1 MLNVENLTVGYGQSI
16 VLREASMRVEQGTAV
31 GLIGVNG
38 AGKSTLINTLSG
50 LLRPHKGSISFGG
63 ADITRRSAPDIAR
76 SGLIQVPEGRR
87 VFASLTVRENLEI
100 AARGINRGKRS
111 AAVRERLEMFPV
123 LGEKSSQA
131 AGSLSGGQQQMLA
144 IARALMSRPRLLMLD
159 EPSLGLA
166 PVIVD
171 QVFDALAELQ
181 GRGMTILMVEQNAA
195 RALDFVSYCYVM
207 ERGRMVLSGTSAD
220 VGNNP
225 SVIDHYLAVS
235 RRDDDAPTH
244 PADIIKEPQQ

>member
-1 MLNVENLTVGYGQSI
+1 MLSVENLTVGYGQSI
-16 VLREASMRVEQGTAV
+16 VLREASLQVEKGAAV
-31 GLIGVNG
+31 GLIGANG

-50 LLRPHKGSISFGG
+50 LLRPHEGSISFAG
-63 ADITRRSAPDIAR
+63 ANIARRSAPDIAR

-87 VFASLTVRENLEI
+87 VFAGLTVRENLEI
-100 AARGINRGKRS
+100 AARGISRGKRS
-111 AAVRERLEMFPV
+111 AAVRERLEMFPI

-144 IARALMSRPRLLMLD
+144 IARALMSRPQLLMLD

-171 QVFDALAELQ
+171 QVFAALAELR
-181 GRGMTILMVEQNAA
+181 GRGMTILIVEQNAA
-195 RALDFVSYCYVM
+195 RALDFVSYCYVL
-207 ERGRMVLSGTSAD
+207 ERGRVVLSGTSAD
-220 VGNNP
+220 VGNDP

-235 RRDDDAPTH
+235 RPDDDP
-244 PADIIKEPQQ
+244 PSYPPDLIKEPQQ